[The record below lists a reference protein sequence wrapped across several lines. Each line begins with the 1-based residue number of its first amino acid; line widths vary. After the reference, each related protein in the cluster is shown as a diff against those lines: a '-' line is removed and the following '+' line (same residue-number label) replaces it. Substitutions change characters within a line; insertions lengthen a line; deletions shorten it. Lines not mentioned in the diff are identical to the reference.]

1 MCVDYARNLNRE
13 GQCIVRDDGLA
24 ERIFFRREDRRLLLT
39 VLEIVYFILKEQV
52 FISRYT
58 DKNRLYNLYSIT
70 ALYNE

>member
-13 GQCIVRDDGLA
+13 GQCIVQDDGLA

-70 ALYNE
+70 ALYN